1 MVILPV
7 LTGCLPNM
15 VHCNGCWCDAR
26 MMLPLS
32 DAAWDEET
40 PTMILTLRWEPGVVP
55 VRVSGPSG
63 NGPLCVSVPVSEP
76 LAQRKRKY
84 CFWPGPGGC
93 RSGRAATF
101 KVKLILNFKDQ
112 WKENG
117 VSWKAME
124 IGFKNSQLPSTTTA
138 RFPGYIGV
146 HPYNHRHCHGAGRC
160 RHQAFY
166 SHSSSCRMS
175 WIYCQGQITRRARDC
190 GIINTLWRAHS
201 WGSWRDSPLVINN
214 WCYLAPGPCLSH
226 HPATKTG
233 FRFG

>member
-1 MVILPV
+1 MSRRSGTISMVILPV

-63 NGPLCVSVPVSEP
+63 DGPLCVSVPVSEP

-124 IGFKNSQLPSTTTA
+124 IGFKNSQLPSTTA

-146 HPYNHRHCHGAGRC
+146 HPSNHRHCHGAGRC

-166 SHSSSCRMS
+166 SHSSSCRMNELNLLPGS
-175 WIYCQGQITRRARDC
+175 DHAAGERLRDHKH
-190 GIINTLWRAHS
+190 IMT
-201 WGSWRDSPLVINN
+201 GSLMRLM
-214 WCYLAPGPCLSH
+214 
-226 HPATKTG
+226 TG
-233 FRFG
+233 LTSRHK